1 MAVLKFQDK
10 DMFEFSGNTKSHMPF
25 VAHGDAPNFE
35 PKAFCCLQIGGK
47 WKLHHFDGTTWQR
60 IDTGLPEEATECSPT
75 AELSNGKWIIS
86 FIAGGYEADR
96 RFYLYKIDGIGNVPQ
111 KAIAADV
118 GYIWKNRIVY
128 GGRNGGLFISDERG
142 IKKLSFGN
150 VEYLY
155 RVSYNPNNPND
166 LLISGQDKDDKIF
179 SWICNITART
189 LQCLCNDNEPAYK
202 AALFNGVCYY
212 AKRGNSSEDRQIIQA
227 QNLVKTPLNFADTVK
242 IESLEN
248 SPSNLQMLQNFTK
261 ASFKWAKSGF
271 KIADAETLANRK
283 AVCDT
288 CPYWYAKARM
298 GLGKCIKC
306 GCSSAKLKLASEKCP
321 IGKW

>member
-1 MAVLKFQDK
+1 
-10 DMFEFSGNTKSHMPF
+10 MFEFEENIKNHMPF
-25 VAHGDAPNFE
+25 VAYGEYPMFE

-47 WKLHHFDGTTWQR
+47 WKLHHFDGTTWQG
-60 IDTGLPEEATECSPT
+60 IDTGLPEDATECSPT

-96 RFYLYKIDGIGNVPQ
+96 HFYLYKIDGIGSAPQ
-111 KAIAADV
+111 KVVNADV

-128 GGRNGGLFISDERG
+128 GGRNGGLFISDGNG
-142 IKKLSFGN
+142 IKKLSFAN
-150 VEYLY
+150 VEYFY

-166 LLISGQDKDDKIF
+166 LLISGQDKDGKIF
-179 SWICNITART
+179 SWICNITAKT
-189 LQCLCNDNEPAYK
+189 LESLYDGEESAYK
-202 AALFNGVCYY
+202 AAIFNGTCFY
-212 AKRGNSSEDRQIIQA
+212 AKRGGDFEDRKIVEA
-227 QNLVKTPLNFADTVK
+227 TNLIKTPLNFDDIVK
-242 IESLEN
+242 VESLEN
-248 SPSNLQMLQNFTK
+248 SPTNLQMLQNFTK

-283 AVCDT
+283 FICDV

-298 GLGKCIKC
+298 GLGKCLKC
-306 GCSSAKLKLASEKCP
+306 GCTSAKLNFVSEKCP